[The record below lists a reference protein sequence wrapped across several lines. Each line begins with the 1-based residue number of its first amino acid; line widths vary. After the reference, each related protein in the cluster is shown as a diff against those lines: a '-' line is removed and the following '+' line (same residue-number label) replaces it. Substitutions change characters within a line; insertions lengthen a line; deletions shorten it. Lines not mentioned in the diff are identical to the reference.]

1 MEMRKGK
8 GEIGGEREEVKEEE
22 KGGGETKGRKGGKVT
37 EIRGKEEGKREERE
51 RNEGI

>member
-1 MEMRKGK
+1 MGEGK

-22 KGGGETKGRKGGKVT
+22 KRGGETKGRRGGKVT
-37 EIRGKEEGKREERE
+37 GRRGKEEGKREESE